1 MGGRRVWGFIG
12 DAEANLGFAGTK
24 VWVWRASWKLESKR
38 RVNEETLG
46 CLGNA
51 EKPQVGCGFVGALW
65 GSLGVWRRAVEL
77 VGGTGRV
84 TWQDRS
90 SSQQSDLGRESSDV
104 ITTATCRPG
113 NSDRRLSPLSRSLG
127 DVLGLRFYVT
137 TVCRRAGVAE
147 SGNGCKSPE
156 CGEKGERSVGSGVW
170 NRWRRGRGLST
181 VTGLLDVGF

>member
-1 MGGRRVWGFIG
+1 M
-12 DAEANLGFAGTK
+12 FADTK
-24 VWVWRASWKLESKR
+24 VWVWRGLVEARVLTKR
-38 RVNEETLG
+38 LW
-46 CLGNA
+46 
-51 EKPQVGCGFVGALW
+51 GALGMQKNLSRVVALSERFG

-90 SSQQSDLGRESSDV
+90 SSQQSDLGRESADV

-147 SGNGCKSPE
+147 SGNGCKRPQ
-156 CGEKGERSVGSGVW
+156 CGEKGERSVGSGVE
-170 NRWRRGRGLST
+170 NRWRRGLGLST